1 MTISSKD
8 NDKLKLVRKLA
19 ERKHR
24 EREGLFVTEG
34 EDLLEAGL
42 AAGYEPALVLSR
54 AGTGIQGEAVEA
66 ALLDAVSTLGS
77 GTRVIAIWSFPSR
90 PEEAKRPGMRAMTRT
105 DGRLPGAGAVGLYL
119 HGVGDPGN
127 VGSIVRSA
135 AALGAS
141 SVVLGPGCA
150 DAYGPKA
157 IRASMG
163 TIFALYVTPGEIE
176 TTPAPRLALVAHDG
190 DSEPATDAATLCLGA
205 EREGL
210 PSEITD
216 ACDARWTIPT
226 HAGVESLGVAAA
238 AAIALSRIGSPTEE
252 RA

>member
-34 EDLLEAGL
+34 EDLLQAGL
-42 AAGYEPALVLSR
+42 SAGCEPALVLSR
-54 AGTGIQGEAVEA
+54 AEAGIRGEEVDAE
-66 ALLDAVSTLGS
+66 LLDGVSILGS
-77 GTRVIAIWSFPSR
+77 GTRVVAVWPLPEANR
-90 PEEAKRPGMRAMTRT
+90 PDEAPTGART
-105 DGRLPGAGAVGLYL
+105 GRLGEGHGLALYL

-141 SVVLGPGCA
+141 SVTLGRGCA

-163 TIFALYVTPGEIE
+163 AIFAVTVTRGDLDV
-176 TTPAPRLALVAHDG
+176 TPAPRLALVAHDG
-190 DSEPATDAATLCLGA
+190 DPEPATDVATLCLGA

-210 PSEITD
+210 PQDVVD

-226 HAGVESLGVAAA
+226 RGGVESLGVAAA